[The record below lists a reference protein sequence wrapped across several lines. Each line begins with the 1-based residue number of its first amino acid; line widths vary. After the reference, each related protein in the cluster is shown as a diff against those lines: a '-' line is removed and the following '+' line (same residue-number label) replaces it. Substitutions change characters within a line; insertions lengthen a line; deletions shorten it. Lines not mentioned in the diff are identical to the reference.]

1 MIPVDEKVTKSI
13 PEMRHNAVGISR
25 RDMLR
30 NATVIAGGV
39 AALAA
44 AFTATRAEA
53 KNSQAAAAYQA
64 TPKNGQSCATCAL
77 FRPPSSCLMVEG
89 TISPD
94 GWCKFYV
101 KKS

>member
-1 MIPVDEKVTKSI
+1 MPDNENGKNSNLETFRS
-13 PEMRHNAVGISR
+13 AASISR
-25 RDMLR
+25 RSLLQ

-39 AALAA
+39 AALA
-44 AFTATRAEA
+44 TALTAKQAEA

-64 TPKNGQSCATCAL
+64 TPKNGQSCSTCAL

>member
-1 MIPVDEKVTKSI
+1 MPDDKNSKKSI
-13 PEMRHNAVGISR
+13 PQTIGSGGEISR
-25 RDMLR
+25 RDLFQ
-30 NATVIAGGV
+30 NAAVFAGGA

-44 AFTATRAEA
+44 ALTTTQAEA
-53 KNSQAAAAYQA
+53 KNSQAAAAYQT
-64 TPKNGQSCATCAL
+64 TPKNGQSCSTCAL

>member
-1 MIPVDEKVTKSI
+1 MLPDERITKSI
-13 PEMRHNAVGISR
+13 PETPDRAVELSR

-30 NATVIAGGV
+30 NAAVFAGGV
-39 AALAA
+39 AALATA
-44 AFTATRAEA
+44 LTATRAEA
-53 KNSQAAAAYQA
+53 KNSQAAAAYQG
-64 TPKNGQSCATCAL
+64 TPKNGQSCSTCAL

>member
-1 MIPVDEKVTKSI
+1 MPNDENDKGSM
-13 PEMRHNAVGISR
+13 PQAQCRAAQISR
-25 RDMLR
+25 RDLLQ
-30 NATVIAGGV
+30 NATIAAGGL
-39 AALAA
+39 AALVTTL
-44 AFTATRAEA
+44 TATSAEA

-64 TPKNGQSCATCAL
+64 TPKNGQSCSTCAL

>member
-1 MIPVDEKVTKSI
+1 VKDS
-13 PEMRHNAVGISR
+13 AVGRISR
-25 RDMLR
+25 IRSGVSGGRCGAGRPLGIPPKCVPIVSTDSP
-30 NATVIAGGV
+30 NA
-39 AALAA
+39 
-44 AFTATRAEA
+44 ATSAEA

-64 TPKNGQSCATCAL
+64 TPKNGQSCSSCAL

>member
-1 MIPVDEKVTKSI
+1 MLVDEKVAKSLAETPSKT
-13 PEMRHNAVGISR
+13 PEISR

-39 AALAA
+39 AALATA
-44 AFTATRAEA
+44 LTATRAEA

-64 TPKNGQSCATCAL
+64 TPKNGQSCSTCAL

>member
-1 MIPVDEKVTKSI
+1 MPNDENDTGAM
-13 PEMRHNAVGISR
+13 PRAQRQAAQISR
-25 RDMLR
+25 RDLLQ
-30 NATVIAGGV
+30 NATIAAGGV
-39 AALAA
+39 AALVTTL
-44 AFTATRAEA
+44 TATSAEA

-64 TPKNGQSCATCAL
+64 TPKNGQSCSTCAL

-101 KKS
+101 KKA